1 MDNFEITK
9 VNSNDITSLQKVGKK
24 TFFETFSPTNTEE
37 NMQKYLEESFSS
49 DKLLGELNNPDSKFY
64 FAKYNDEIVGY
75 LKLNLGH
82 SQTDLN
88 DNQSLEIER
97 IYVLKDFQGKKIGQK
112 LYEKAV
118 EVAKQN
124 KVKYIWLGVWEK
136 NQKAIDFYEKNGFV
150 PFDKHIF
157 VLGDD
162 EQTDIM
168 MKMEL

>member
-9 VNSNDITSLQKVGKK
+9 VNSNEITSLQKVGRQ
-24 TFFETFSPTNTEE
+24 TFFETFSQTNTEE

-49 DKLLGELNNPDSKFY
+49 DKLLEELNNPDSKFY

-82 SQTDLN
+82 SQTELN
-88 DNQSLEIER
+88 DNESLEIER

>member
-9 VNSNDITSLQKVGKK
+9 VNSNEITSLQKVGRQ
-24 TFFETFSPTNTEE
+24 TFFETFSQTNTEE

-49 DKLLGELNNPDSKFY
+49 NKLLEELNNPDSLFY

-82 SQTDLN
+82 SQTELN
-88 DNQSLEIER
+88 DNESLEIER

-150 PFDKHIF
+150 SFDKHIF

>member
-9 VNSNDITSLQKVGKK
+9 VNSNEITSLQKVGRQ
-24 TFFETFSPTNTEE
+24 TFFETFSQTNTEE

-49 DKLLGELNNPDSKFY
+49 NKLLEELNNPDSLFY

-82 SQTDLN
+82 SQTELN
-88 DNQSLEIER
+88 DNESLEIER

>member
-1 MDNFEITK
+1 
-9 VNSNDITSLQKVGKK
+9 
-24 TFFETFSPTNTEE
+24 
-37 NMQKYLEESFSS
+37 MQKYLEESFSS

-82 SQTDLN
+82 SQTELN
-88 DNQSLEIER
+88 DNESLEIER

>member
-9 VNSNDITSLQKVGKK
+9 VNSNEITSLQKVGRQ
-24 TFFETFSPTNTEE
+24 TFFETFSQTNTEE

-49 DKLLGELNNPDSKFY
+49 NKLLGELNNPDSLFY
-64 FAKYNDEIVGY
+64 FAKYSDEIVGY
-75 LKLNLGH
+75 LKLNFGH
-82 SQTDLN
+82 SQTELN
-88 DNQSLEIER
+88 DNEALEIER

>member
-9 VNSNDITSLQKVGKK
+9 VNSNEITSLQKVGKK
-24 TFFETFSPTNTEE
+24 TFFETFSQTNTEE

-49 DKLLGELNNPDSKFY
+49 DKLLGELNNPDSLFY

-75 LKLNLGH
+75 LKLNFGH
-82 SQTDLN
+82 SQAELN
-88 DNQSLEIER
+88 DNEALEIER

-124 KVKYIWLGVWEK
+124 KVKYIGLGVWEK

-162 EQTDIM
+162 KQTDIM

>member
-9 VNSNDITSLQKVGKK
+9 VNSNEITSLQKVGRQ
-24 TFFETFSPTNTEE
+24 TFFETFSQTNTEE

-49 DKLLGELNNPDSKFY
+49 NKLLEELNNPDSKFY

-82 SQTDLN
+82 SQTELN
-88 DNQSLEIER
+88 DNESLEIER

-150 PFDKHIF
+150 SFDKHIF

>member
-1 MDNFEITK
+1 MDNFEIIK
-9 VNSNDITSLQKVGKK
+9 VNSNDIPFLQKVGRQ
-24 TFFETFSPTNTEE
+24 TFFETFSQTNTEE

-49 DKLLGELNNPDSKFY
+49 DKLLGELNNPDSLFY

-75 LKLNLGH
+75 LKLNFGH
-82 SQTDLN
+82 SQ
-88 DNQSLEIER
+88 

-162 EQTDIM
+162 KQTDIM

>member
-9 VNSNDITSLQKVGKK
+9 VNSNDITSLQKVGRQ
-24 TFFETFSPTNTEE
+24 TFFETFSQTNTEE

-82 SQTDLN
+82 SQTELN
-88 DNQSLEIER
+88 DNESLEIER

>member
-9 VNSNDITSLQKVGKK
+9 VNSNEITSLQKVGRQ
-24 TFFETFSPTNTEE
+24 TFFETFSQTNTEE

-82 SQTDLN
+82 SQTELN
-88 DNQSLEIER
+88 DNESLEIER

-162 EQTDIM
+162 KQTDIM

>member
-9 VNSNDITSLQKVGKK
+9 VNSNEITSLQKVGRQ
-24 TFFETFSPTNTEE
+24 TFFETFSQTNTEE

-49 DKLLGELNNPDSKFY
+49 DKLLGELNNPDSLFY

-82 SQTDLN
+82 SQTELN
-88 DNQSLEIER
+88 DNESLEIER

-124 KVKYIWLGVWEK
+124 KVKYIWLGVWKK

-150 PFDKHIF
+150 SFDKHIF

>member
-1 MDNFEITK
+1 MVILKRNF
-9 VNSNDITSLQKVGKK
+9 
-24 TFFETFSPTNTEE
+24 
-37 NMQKYLEESFSS
+37 
-49 DKLLGELNNPDSKFY
+49 
-64 FAKYNDEIVGY
+64 
-75 LKLNLGH
+75 GH
-82 SQTDLN
+82 SQTELN
-88 DNQSLEIER
+88 DNEALEIER

-168 MKMEL
+168 MEMEL